1 MRTYSSVFIVVIVVE
16 VVIEV
21 NASLERY
28 VRLSCSLIIQKEAHL
43 IAMKDSTRKRRALT
57 EYMKLLVVPQ
67 PLITILHSIQCIVTK
82 TGIVKMSRSAD

>member
-57 EYMKLLVVPQ
+57 EYQDRDSENESICRLVVEVSE
-67 PLITILHSIQCIVTK
+67 T
-82 TGIVKMSRSAD
+82 